1 MDEKSIKLRKPE
13 LDMPTYLPDTSA
25 ETLVDKPVA
34 VDDTAPSYIDII
46 KMDDIDKGPP
56 LESEDTKTVGIVVD
70 IDQLDTSG
78 KVPEES
84 KSVVEE
90 TPVSSATFDLEVSA
104 PEGTKEED
112 VIPTETEV
120 TPDIVETTE
129 TPEKTEQKEET
140 AVPEMTDVPLQP
152 ESDMA
157 EDEISE
163 DSSPEVEVID
173 IHEELVKG
181 SSVADVISSADGLK
195 EKRIPVLIKVKSE
208 DQQYFI
214 EYPLEQEITRSEE
227 TLIKEVETIIIP
239 EGPVEEGTTEIETTV
254 TKEDKADVESTVE
267 IEVGEIER
275 TERFLIETGEMSKDQ
290 TDESFAL
297 HHEVQKDLPLSDTEQ
312 QHEDIYIETIEIEK
326 VPERTEVDIEFTKQK
341 EVTTTTVEM
350 LVEERTKT
358 ELTEIED
365 EPLSL
370 KESERTVS
378 RETLDIA
385 LKPEFPTV
393 EIDIDVPQTEMEYSV
408 RTKETVLTENITTSE
423 VEVVEDVDVVI
434 SEKESHLEKVSTFD
448 KVDAPTEETDEE
460 KPLVLEVE
468 IVDTKTTVTEIDE
481 LELKETTA
489 EFVGELEDEVEISER
504 ESIKLKE
511 TLTSKLDIPD
521 ENLPQKDIHTQYVS
535 LIEETVDTSEHVS
548 EIEQES
554 VEAVTKIDILER
566 KLSLSGT
573 FISTEKMT
581 ETVPVDEKVLEIE
594 KLDAEFHLPDEKP
607 KDEILD
613 VTIKKQTESL
623 ETSDVLEDEE
633 VVETTYSETI
643 EIEAE
648 IDSKVSVEK
657 KPDSETFIET
667 IEIDERP
674 KTFEETEVHIKPS
687 FEIQSHFS
695 ETITIEE
702 DQQPVTIVESVID
715 VHEVKPEVAT
725 SELQQIKTTETT
737 VLLEKEKPEE
747 EIPKIV
753 MDKPEKLEVQ
763 SDKQIVVTA
772 EIEDTKGEEV
782 VVVEKEKL
790 VETALETE
798 EISRELEIPGV
809 GESKPADVSAQFDEV
824 TLETVP
830 VEIQDLKPKDTTQ
843 TVEVKPDE
851 LKLTREQV
859 KPVKSDEIEESK
871 PEIEI
876 GEIEELKPEE
886 ITPVDEE
893 DKPTGAPVH
902 TEEIKPLEVIQD
914 VQELKQEEFIIELGE
929 KKPDELGEKK
939 PEDVIITIK
948 EEKPS
953 EVTSKF
959 EIVKPEETIS
969 LAGVKQEVSVE
980 TETHKPAEAREMIEE
995 AKTSVVKPE
1004 LAQNLDE
1011 VYEMKETLPGVISD
1025 ITEVKIEIDKPQVK
1039 PQVISEVSLEQQET
1053 PAEVTGTGYVRAAK
1067 LPSFDFRV
1075 SLA

>member
-13 LDMPTYLPDTSA
+13 LDMPTYLPDTLA

-46 KMDDIDKGPP
+46 KMDDTDKGPP
-56 LESEDTKTVGIVVD
+56 LESEDIKPVGIVLD

-90 TPVSSATFDLEVSA
+90 TPVSPATLDLEVSA
-104 PEGTKEED
+104 PEETREEED
-112 VIPTETEV
+112 IHTEIEI

-129 TPEKTEQKEET
+129 VSEETEQKEKT
-140 AVPEMTDVPLQP
+140 DVPEMTDTLLP

-173 IHEELVKG
+173 IHEELVEG
-181 SSVADVISSADGLK
+181 SSVADAISSTDGLK

-227 TLIKEVETIIIP
+227 TVTKEVETIIIP
-239 EGPVEEGTTEIETTV
+239 EGPVEEGTAETTV
-254 TKEDKADVESTVE
+254 TKEDKADMESTVE
-267 IEVGEIER
+267 MEVGEIER
-275 TERFLIETGEMSKDQ
+275 TERFLIETDEVGPEQ
-290 TDESFAL
+290 TGESFSL
-297 HHEVQKDLPLSDTEQ
+297 DHEVQRDLPHSDTEQ
-312 QHEDIYIETIEIEK
+312 QHEDMYIETVEIEK

-341 EVTTTTVEM
+341 KVTTTTVEM

-358 ELTEIED
+358 ELTEVED

-378 RETLDIA
+378 KETLDIA
-385 LKPEFPTV
+385 LKPEFPRV

-408 RTKETVLTENITTSE
+408 RTKETMLTENITISE

-434 SEKESHLEKVSTFD
+434 SEKESHVEKVSTFD

-481 LELKETTA
+481 LELKETTT
-489 EFVGELEDEVEISER
+489 EFVGEIEDEVEISER
-504 ESIKLKE
+504 ESVKLKE

-535 LIEETVDTSEHVS
+535 LIEEIVDTTEQDT
-548 EIEQES
+548 EIEQEA
-554 VEAVTKIDILER
+554 VEVVSKIDILER
-566 KLSLSGT
+566 KLSLSAT
-573 FISTEKMT
+573 FISTEIMT

-594 KLDAEFHLPDEKP
+594 RLDAEFHLPDEKP
-607 KDEILD
+607 KDQILD
-613 VTIKKQTESL
+613 VTIKEQTESL

-648 IDSKVSVEK
+648 VDSKVSIEK
-657 KPDSETFIET
+657 KPDSETTFIET

-702 DQQPVTIVESVID
+702 DQQPVTIAETVID

-725 SELQQIKTTETT
+725 SELEQIKTTETT
-737 VLLEKEKPEE
+737 VLLVKEKPEE
-747 EIPKIV
+747 ETPKIV
-753 MDKPEKLEVQ
+753 MDKPEMFEVQ
-763 SDKQIVVTA
+763 SDKQIVVIA
-772 EIEDTKGEEV
+772 EIESTKGDEV
-782 VVVEKEKL
+782 VEVEKVKL
-790 VETALETE
+790 IETALETE
-798 EISRELEIPGV
+798 ELSAELEIPSV

-824 TLETVP
+824 TFETVP
-830 VEIQDLKPKDTTQ
+830 AEIQDLKPRDITQ

-851 LKLTREQV
+851 QKLTTEQV

-871 PEIEI
+871 PEIEL
-876 GEIEELKPEE
+876 GAIEELKPEE

-893 DKPTGAPVH
+893 EKPTGAPMC

-914 VQELKQEEFIIELGE
+914 VRELKQEELIIELGE
-929 KKPDELGEKK
+929 KKPEE
-939 PEDVIITIK
+939 VIITVE

-953 EVTSKF
+953 EISSEF

-969 LAGVKQEVSVE
+969 LAEVKEEVSVE
-980 TETHKPAEAREMIEE
+980 TETHKPTEATEIVEE
-995 AKTSVVKPE
+995 AKTSAVKPE

-1011 VYEMKETLPGVISD
+1011 VTVYEMKETLPDVISE
-1025 ITEVKIEIDKPQVK
+1025 ITEVKGETDKPQVK

-1067 LPSFDFRV
+1067 LLSFDLRV